1 MFGKFV
7 REDVH
12 MYERKK
18 IAVVFV
24 FTLCLISALAITFG
38 SFLSKAKS
46 KEPEVTYY
54 KYYTN
59 IEIQPGDT
67 LWSLA
72 ENYMCE
78 NYESRDAYIK
88 EVKEIIKDSKKNK
101 TISLDDYTGSSDA
114 ASSYLKDYIK
124 NNKEKLNTIVYT
136 FESTDG
142 SNYYFTG
149 FKNNK

>member
-78 NYESRDAYIK
+78 NYEARDAYIK
-88 EVKEIIKDSKKNK
+88 EVKEINSLNEDCEI
-101 TISLDDYTGSSDA
+101 ISGQ
-114 ASSYLKDYIK
+114 YLIMPY
-124 NNKEKLNTIVYT
+124 Y
-136 FESTDG
+136 STE
-142 SNYYFTG
+142 Y
-149 FKNNK
+149 KM